1 MNRFFSAL
9 FVVIVGVIFTSPSAF
24 SADKNA
30 AQQLV
35 AALGN
40 FSSLAADFNQRVVD
54 EKGKELQKSTGYML
68 AAKPDRMIWQIK
80 TPFQYLVITDGKTL
94 WRYDADLEQATRQ
107 PYDGELRQTPALVF
121 SADVEKLQERYDI
134 RLQKTDAQGSRF
146 ELIPRSGEKLFRSFT
161 LAIRQGNIDELVM
174 TDNIGQTTTV
184 NFTNIQ
190 KNPPLKVDQ
199 FQFTPPPETDIIDNG
214 Q

>member
-1 MNRFFSAL
+1 MKSFFTRTVLMIGAL
-9 FVVIVGVIFTSPSAF
+9 SVSSVLFA
-24 SADKNA
+24 AEDNA

-35 AALGN
+35 KALGN
-40 FSSLAADFNQRVVD
+40 FSALAADFDQRVVD
-54 EKGKELQKSTGYML
+54 EKGAELQKSSGYML

-80 TPFQYLVITDGKTL
+80 KPFQYLVITDGKTL

-134 RLQKTDAQGSRF
+134 RLQNSDSSGSRF
-146 ELIPRSGEKLFRSFT
+146 ELVPRSGEKLFRSFT
-161 LAIRQGNIDELVM
+161 LAIRDQQINQLVM

-184 NFTNIQ
+184 NFSALQ
-190 KNPPLKVDQ
+190 KNPPIKADQ
-199 FQFTPPPETDIIDNG
+199 FQFTPPPETDIIDHA

>member
-1 MNRFFSAL
+1 MNRLISC
-9 FVVIVGVIFTSPSAF
+9 VVGIICYCVMTTSVLA
-24 SADKNA
+24 AEKHA

-35 AALGN
+35 RALGN
-40 FSSLAADFNQRVVD
+40 FSALAADFEQRVVD
-54 EKGKELQKSTGYML
+54 EKGRELQKSSGYML

-80 TPFQYLVITDGKTL
+80 RPFQYLVITDGKSL

-121 SADVEKLQERYDI
+121 SSDVARLQERYDI
-134 RLQKTDAQGSRF
+134 RLHKADKDGSSF

-161 LAIRQGNIDELVM
+161 LSIRNEQVSQLVM

-184 NFTNIQ
+184 DFTNHQ
-190 KNPPLKVDQ
+190 KNPPISADQ
-199 FQFTPPPETDIIDNG
+199 FQFNPPPETDIIDHG
-214 Q
+214 S

>member
-1 MNRFFSAL
+1 MNKFVSIIAAIMIFF
-9 FVVIVGVIFTSPSAF
+9 VSPVFAES
-24 SADKNA
+24 NA

-40 FSSLAADFNQRVVD
+40 FSSLAADFKQRVVD

-134 RLQKTDAQGSRF
+134 RLQKTDVQGSRF

-161 LAIRQGNIDELVM
+161 LAIRQGDIDELVM

-184 NFTNIQ
+184 NFANIQ
-190 KNPPLKVDQ
+190 KNPPIKADQ
-199 FQFTPPPETDIIDNG
+199 FQFAPPPETDVIDHG

>member
-1 MNRFFSAL
+1 MNYLFSVVIAIALSCFSAA
-9 FVVIVGVIFTSPSAF
+9 VCA
-24 SADKNA
+24 ADNA

-35 AALGN
+35 AALGD
-40 FSSLAADFNQRVVD
+40 FSALAADFEQRVVD
-54 EKGKELQKSTGYML
+54 EKGKELQRSSGYML

-80 TPFQYLVITDGKTL
+80 KPFQYLVVTDGKTL

-134 RLQKTDAQGSRF
+134 RLQKADATESRF
-146 ELIPRSGEKLFRSFT
+146 ELLPRSGEKLFRSFT
-161 LAIRQGNIDELVM
+161 LAIRNQQIDELVM

-184 NFTNIQ
+184 IFSNRQ
-190 KNPPLKVDQ
+190 KNPPLSADQ
-199 FQFTPPPETDIIDNG
+199 FQFAPPPETDIIDHA

>member
-1 MNRFFSAL
+1 MSKFVSIIAAIMIFF
-9 FVVIVGVIFTSPSAF
+9 VSPVFAEST
-24 SADKNA
+24 A

-35 AALGN
+35 TALGN
-40 FSSLAADFNQRVVD
+40 FTSLAADFNQRVVD

-121 SADVEKLQERYDI
+121 SADVARLQERYDI
-134 RLQKTDAQGSRF
+134 RLQKTDAKGSRF

-161 LAIRQGNIDELVM
+161 LAIRQGDIDELVM

-184 NFTNIQ
+184 NFSNIQ
-190 KNPPLKVDQ
+190 KNPPIKADQ
-199 FQFTPPPETDIIDNG
+199 FQFTPPPETDVIDNG